1 MEARRGTAVA
11 RSCRL
16 SQDPTVAAMQAG
28 IVGYCSSVWLDDATR
43 YDEFAAQGCFPGCL
57 VGRSPRK
64 RDTLPTSAGRT
75 GESLG
80 RTMLT
85 KLVHRKRSW
94 QLATSTGSSAS
105 RWHTV
110 KFIPDGFSG
119 RLLHYAEV
127 TTHREFSLPLQAT
140 RYFLYKRAST
150 VDLRGKPEI
159 RINVHFIVVATKNGL
174 LDIARMQY
182 HLR

>member
-75 GESLG
+75 GEALG

-110 KFIPDGFSG
+110 KFIPDGFFRSSSALC
-119 RLLHYAEV
+119 RSDNTPRVLLAFAGHAV
-127 TTHREFSLPLQAT
+127 LSLQACK
-140 RYFLYKRAST
+140 YSGF
-150 VDLRGKPEI
+150 
-159 RINVHFIVVATKNGL
+159 
-174 LDIARMQY
+174 AREAGN
-182 HLR
+182 